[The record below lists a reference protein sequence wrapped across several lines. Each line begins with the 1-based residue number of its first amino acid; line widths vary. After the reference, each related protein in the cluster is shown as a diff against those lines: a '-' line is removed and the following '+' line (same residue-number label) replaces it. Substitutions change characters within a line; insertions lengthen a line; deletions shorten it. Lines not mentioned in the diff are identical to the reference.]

1 MKRLAGPVSVVL
13 LLVLVVLVPRAEAQF
28 FFGWRL
34 SEFQPDIPN
43 GGRANT
49 IAVHPTDNDRIL
61 VASESGG
68 LFRSSD
74 HGANWEHVDSLE
86 VFNTNAVAYVPS
98 DPKIVIVTASEDFR
112 ASNGG
117 GIWRS
122 KNGGA
127 SWTHIA
133 NPPAPSGVTDRF
145 TAWEIS
151 IAPDSGAIYV
161 GTSYGVAKSTDN
173 GATWTHADI
182 FGSGDRRVFSVVAQ
196 TADLVIAGGPAGI
209 RRSTNAGGMWSAPTT
224 GAGNIADIHAF
235 GRNPIAGAVAYVV
248 NDNTNL
254 FYTEDSGD
262 HWTQIVSAAAGGGGC
277 GGITFVKAINRVR
290 KRPPPLPPQ
299 TVVDL
304 YAGNRCGLQKMTAPR
319 VSSGHFSYGGTWTT
333 LNMDHGDTRDL
344 AFDSLRRPL
353 LLGTDG
359 GLHKTS
365 DGGANWTFVGG
376 GAAGYNALQ
385 ITEVKGQWIEDIG
398 RHDLYFGTQ
407 DNNNW
412 ASGDD
417 GATWINPF
425 CCEGFFF
432 ERQYRIA
439 TESDSQITHV
449 SCGPCGD
456 FLSGALLGGIS
467 NWPDAQ
473 SPPNANPK
481 IIRKDFHVQ
490 GVSDDATFTK
500 GFAKSTNLGGAWTQY
515 ATLPEDRRDQPK
527 LTFPGLV
534 PVLYQ
539 PIRTG
544 YFVPGDFEINTLARV
559 VKGLFGAGATVV
571 YPAMNNFG
579 GLGINPTM
587 FAWYQVF
594 GVDPGD
600 TRHLI
605 APDIVNEKMM
615 ESWDRGDNWTEIPA
629 LTNLVTDGGTYL
641 FRRWMFPHASA
652 VSFNEDDPNFVAV
665 GTWQNGLMVSGDRG
679 ATWMKVPGSEKATDI
694 TSIEWK
700 STHEAILSTY
710 GRGLWKLSFVF
721 ILPRKDF
728 EARCRVPCTLDP
740 DPRIL
745 IDPADI
751 YEQAILVYNGRIQG
765 ARIVEG
771 VVKEIFLSPGSS
783 PMFFSDAQRE
793 PGIKIT
799 TSKKRVGLLGVKRVM
814 GAKNPNLTLV
824 GLTLGAKGR
833 LISEA
838 YAEKPLVVE
847 GRKQDDREEAIGNET
862 SPTAG
867 KPYIQL
873 LETGG
878 GSNSVLPGSPITVS
892 GRDFPRDT
900 QLEITIDRHVVEK
913 AYSSDNR
920 EWKVTVR
927 APREEGLHS
936 LTVRDAA
943 TGKVIDGAMFLVRHL
958 DVRKRDQ
965 R

>member
-1 MKRLAGPVSVVL
+1 MKRFAGSAAVL
-13 LLVLVVLVPRAEAQF
+13 LLTLFVLVPRTQAQF
-28 FFGWRL
+28 FIGWRL
-34 SEFQPDIPN
+34 QEMQPDIPN
-43 GGRANT
+43 GGRVDT
-49 IAVHPTDNDRIL
+49 IAVHPTNNDRIV

-68 LFRSSD
+68 LFRSVD
-74 HGANWEHVDSLE
+74 RGASWTHIDSLP
-86 VFNTNAVAYVPS
+86 VFNTNAVAYVPAN
-98 DPKIVIVTASEDFR
+98 PKIIIVTASEDFR

-122 KNGGA
+122 TNSGVT
-127 SWTHIA
+127 WTHIA
-133 NPPAPSGVTDRF
+133 NPSAPSGVTDRF

-151 IAPDSGAIYV
+151 IAPDTGTIYV
-161 GTSYGVAKSTDN
+161 GTSYGIAISTDN
-173 GATWTHADI
+173 GVNWSRVDV
-182 FGSGDRRVFSVVAQ
+182 FGGGDRRVISVVAQ
-196 TADLVIAGGPAGI
+196 KADLVIAGGPAGI
-209 RRSTNAGGMWSAPTT
+209 RRSTDAGATWAAPAA
-224 GAGNIADIHAF
+224 GAGSVSDIHAF
-235 GRNPIAGAVAYVV
+235 GRNPIAAAVAYVV
-248 NDNTNL
+248 NSGTDL
-254 FYTEDSGD
+254 FYSEDSGD
-262 HWTQIVSAAAGGGGC
+262 HWTQIASAAAGGGGC

-304 YAGNRCGLQKMTAPR
+304 YVGNRCGLQKMTAPR
-319 VSSGHFSYGGTWTT
+319 VSTGHFNYSGAWTT

-344 AFDSLRRPL
+344 AFTSLRQPL

-407 DNNNW
+407 DNSNW

-439 TESDSQITHV
+439 TAGDSQITHV

-456 FLSGALLGGIS
+456 FLSGALLTSIS

-473 SPPNANPK
+473 SPPDANPK
-481 IIRKDFHVQ
+481 IIRKNFHVQ
-490 GVSDDATFTK
+490 GVRDAAPFTK
-500 GFAKSTNLGGAWTQY
+500 GYAQTANLGGAWTQY
-515 ATLPEDRRDQPK
+515 ATFPEDRRDQPK
-527 LTFPGLV
+527 LTFPGIL

-539 PIRTG
+539 SIRTG
-544 YFVPGDFEINTLARV
+544 YFAPGDFEINTLARIT
-559 VKGLFGAGATVV
+559 KRLFGAGATVS

-600 TRHLI
+600 TRHII
-605 APDIVNEKMM
+605 APDVVNEKMM
-615 ESWDRGDNWTEIPA
+615 QTWDRGENWTEIPA

-641 FRRWMFPHASA
+641 FRRWIFPHASA
-652 VSFNEDDPNFVAV
+652 VSFNEDDPNLVAV
-665 GTWQNGLMVSGDRG
+665 GTWQNGLMLSGDRG
-679 ATWMKVPGSEKATDI
+679 ATWTKVPGSEMATDI

-700 STHEAILSTY
+700 TTSEAILSTY
-710 GRGLWKLSFVF
+710 GRGLWDLKWVV
-721 ILPRKDF
+721 ILPRPDF
-728 EARCRVPCTLDP
+728 EARCRVPCTIDP

-751 YEQAILVYNGRIQG
+751 YERAILVYNGRIQG
-765 ARIVEG
+765 ARIVDG
-771 VVKEIFLSPGSS
+771 VVTEIFVSPGSS
-783 PMFFSDAQRE
+783 PVFFSDSKTA
-793 PGIKIT
+793 PAIKIT
-799 TSKKRVGLLGVKRVM
+799 TSKTRVGLLGVKRRM
-814 GAKNPNLTLV
+814 GEKYPNRTLV

-833 LISEA
+833 LISEVS
-838 YAEKPLVVE
+838 AEKPLAYE
-847 GRKQDDREEAIGNET
+847 RKQQDDREEPAGNEK

-867 KPYIQL
+867 KPYVQL
-873 LETGG
+873 LERSG
-878 GSNSVLPGSPITVS
+878 GSNSVTPGSPITVS
-892 GRDFPRDT
+892 GRDFPRNVA
-900 QLEITIDRHVVEK
+900 LEIAIDRQVMEK
-913 AYSSDNR
+913 AYANEKG
-920 EWKVTVR
+920 EWKATLR
-927 APREEGLHS
+927 APRNEGLHS

-943 TGKVIDGAMFLVRHL
+943 TGKVIDGAMFLVRHV
-958 DVRKRDQ
+958 DARKERDQ